1 MEDMLSYYKEI
12 INNIDFE
19 EATINGETDS
29 AVAVIILN
37 RSAME
42 RNIFLKA
49 QVTQVLLRLYYE
61 KIGTVSAVKA
71 KNDIGLNSLFS
82 STKLT
87 LSKSEKLIVLES
99 LIDILH
105 IRETI
110 VSGSSTF
117 NHRRKNIPM
126 FPKTPFGIER
136 WLSIELLRRPV
147 YHLTATTT
155 ISNREL

>member
-1 MEDMLSYYKEI
+1 MLSYYKEI

-19 EATINGETDS
+19 EATINGDTDS

-42 RNIFLKA
+42 RNALLKA
-49 QVTQVLLRLYYE
+49 QVMQVLLRFYYE

-82 STKLT
+82 SNKLT

-99 LIDILH
+99 LVDIH
-105 IRETI
+105 EYE
-110 VSGSSTF
+110 VVDF
-117 NHRRKNIPM
+117 
-126 FPKTPFGIER
+126 
-136 WLSIELLRRPV
+136 
-147 YHLTATTT
+147 
-155 ISNREL
+155 

>member
-1 MEDMLSYYKEI
+1 MFSYYQEKFSH
-12 INNIDFE
+12 IDSE
-19 EATINGETDS
+19 ELTVNGDTDS

-49 QVTQVLLRLYYE
+49 QVMQVLLRLYYE

-71 KNDIGLNSLFS
+71 KNDIGLNSLFN

-87 LSKSEKLIVLES
+87 LSTSEKLIVLES
-99 LIDILH
+99 LIDTLH
-105 IRETI
+105 IRETM
-110 VSGSSTF
+110 VSGSSIF
-117 NHRRKNIPM
+117 NLCRKNVSM